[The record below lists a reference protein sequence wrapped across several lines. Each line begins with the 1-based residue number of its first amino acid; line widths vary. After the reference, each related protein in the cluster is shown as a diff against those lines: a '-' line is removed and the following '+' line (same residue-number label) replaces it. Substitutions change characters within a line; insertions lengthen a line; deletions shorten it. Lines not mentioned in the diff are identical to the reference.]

1 MDLTVIGKEAKAASR
16 ILGRLNVEEK
26 NKGLKAAADA
36 LKAEDNIEKI
46 LAANKEDIENAKNKF
61 LKKNC
66 DLLVVNDLF
75 EDGAGFKTDTNKV
88 ALITKNF
95 VDYLDLM
102 SKEDLAHIILE
113 KLMKVKGE

>member
-1 MDLTVIGKEAKAASR
+1 MKI
-16 ILGRLNVEEK
+16 
-26 NKGLKAAADA
+26 A
-36 LKAEDNIEKI
+36 L
-46 LAANKEDIENAKNKF
+46 NKETENVIENAQNKF
-61 LKKNC
+61 FKKNC

>member
-1 MDLTVIGKEAKAASR
+1 METE
-16 ILGRLNVEEK
+16 NV
-26 NKGLKAAADA
+26 
-36 LKAEDNIEKI
+36 
-46 LAANKEDIENAKNKF
+46 IENAQNKF
-61 LKKNC
+61 FKKNC

-113 KLMKVKGE
+113 KLMKLKENNNASSCRYGKHKYYNGTF

>member
-1 MDLTVIGKEAKAASR
+1 METE
-16 ILGRLNVEEK
+16 NV
-26 NKGLKAAADA
+26 
-36 LKAEDNIEKI
+36 
-46 LAANKEDIENAKNKF
+46 IENAQNKF
-61 LKKNC
+61 FKKNC

-95 VDYLDLM
+95 VDYLDLHVRMRIDGMLVDYLDLM

>member
-1 MDLTVIGKEAKAASR
+1 M
-16 ILGRLNVEEK
+16 
-26 NKGLKAAADA
+26 
-36 LKAEDNIEKI
+36 
-46 LAANKEDIENAKNKF
+46 
-61 LKKNC
+61 
-66 DLLVVNDLF
+66 LVVNDLF

-113 KLMKVKGE
+113 KLMKVKGD

>member
-1 MDLTVIGKEAKAASR
+1 MLTAAVNVETKASSLR
-16 ILGRLNVEEK
+16 RLNFMYLVLP
-26 NKGLKAAADA
+26 LK
-36 LKAEDNIEKI
+36 KCV
-46 LAANKEDIENAKNKF
+46 IENAQNKF
-61 LKKNC
+61 FKKNC